1 MREGRVLG
9 GAGERR
15 WYMKKSRHVMLPPP
29 AKDCWYLMLFS
40 RSCAS
45 SILSLACIMREEH
58 RRLRSAAHAAR
69 LIVPLVEFLD
79 LGVQKQQ
86 ILV

>member
-1 MREGRVLG
+1 
-9 GAGERR
+9 
-15 WYMKKSRHVMLPPP
+15 MKKSRHVMLPPP

-40 RSCAS
+40 RTCAS
-45 SILSLACIMREEH
+45 SILSLACIMRED
-58 RRLRSAAHAAR
+58 RRLQSAAHAAR
-69 LIVPLVEFLD
+69 LVVPLVEFLD